1 MAGSRAANRRPLT
14 RSPPVGDHLTHTLIC
29 MPSSTRAL
37 FIGKVLYFFL
47 FAALGIFVPFLNVY
61 YKGIGLSGTQIGLI
75 NTLGPLIAIFAG
87 PMWGLMC
94 DRLGKL
100 RLLLGGVILGTI
112 VSVLGLSMVTTFFAI
127 LSLVAVFNLF
137 ASAIMPLVDSY
148 NLSLLGDHR
157 ERYGEQRLWGTFGF
171 LTSTIFAG
179 SIFEQTGL
187 HGVFAG
193 YALCLGLLL
202 ITLVWL
208 PPAATRVGRTVF
220 KGFTQML
227 RQPVWII
234 LSVAVILV
242 MIANNSWVNFLGI
255 TVKEMGAN
263 DSLVGRMWSVGAIS
277 EIPVMLYGTRLL
289 RRWGAKRMIATGF
302 FFYGVRL
309 ILYAAMPRP
318 EWVLGINLMQGLSFG
333 FYWVGGVNYVSQITP
348 EHLRA
353 TGQSMLASFYN
364 IASVTAGP
372 LIGSVFDTFGSS
384 RMYLLAAVTAW
395 SGVMIFVIGTLRLRR
410 NAALQTHN
418 HSGG

>member
-1 MAGSRAANRRPLT
+1 
-14 RSPPVGDHLTHTLIC
+14 
-29 MPSSTRAL
+29 MPSNTRAL
-37 FIGKVLYFFL
+37 HIGKALYFFM
-47 FAALGIFVPFLNVY
+47 FAAMGIFVPFLNVY
-61 YKGIGLSGTQIGLI
+61 FKGIGFSGKQIGLI
-75 NTLGPLIAIFAG
+75 GTLGALIAIFAG
-87 PMWGLMC
+87 PMWGLLC
-94 DRLGKL
+94 DRLGRL
-100 RLLLGGVILGTI
+100 RLLLVIVTLGAV
-112 VSVLGLSMVTTFFAI
+112 VSVLGLGRATSYFTI
-127 LSLVAVFNLF
+127 LGLIAFFNLF

-148 NLSLLGDHR
+148 NLSLLGEHR

-171 LTSTIFAG
+171 MASTILAG
-179 SIFEQTGL
+179 SVFERTGL
-187 HGVFAG
+187 HGVFVS
-193 YALCLGLLL
+193 YAFCLGLLL

-208 PPAATRVGRTVF
+208 PPVTTRIGRTVF

-234 LSVAVILV
+234 LSAAVILV

-255 TVKEMGAN
+255 TIKEMGAN

-277 EIPVMLYGTRLL
+277 EIPVMLFGSRLL
-289 RRWGAKRMIATGF
+289 RRWGAKRMMATGF

-309 ILYAAMPRP
+309 ILYALMPIP

-364 IASVTAGP
+364 IAGVTAGP
-372 LIGSVFDTFGSS
+372 VIGLTFDTLGSS

-395 SGVMIFVIGTLRLRR
+395 SGLSILIFGTLRLRR
-410 NAALQTHN
+410 NTAMQA
-418 HSGG
+418 SVDG